1 MLDPQGKEAAAMYI
15 EFYNL
20 VKARMRG
27 KMNGMQLYEVAANAM
42 KMVIEEGKTKAQA
55 RQYIEDYC
63 E

>member
-1 MLDPQGKEAAAMYI
+1 MYI